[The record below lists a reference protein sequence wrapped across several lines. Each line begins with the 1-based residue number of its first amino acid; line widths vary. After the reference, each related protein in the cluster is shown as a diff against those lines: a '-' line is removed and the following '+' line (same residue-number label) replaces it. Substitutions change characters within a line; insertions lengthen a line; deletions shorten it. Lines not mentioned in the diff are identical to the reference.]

1 MSSKAL
7 ISSDWFINAV
17 VKDGSV
23 RQCLAE
29 VMGELSRKK
38 KFIERLSEKLG
49 EDQSTGG
56 DALSKLSARIRM
68 LENTIKFRT
77 SILSVD
83 RRGAWFRANA
93 TTAAGPFVSALMPEP
108 VFSQYD
114 ESNTKNIRLK
124 LLECWTQKNLVAY
137 PMRASESC
145 LWKILLALNFELER
159 LGDLGEWGRL
169 ETCPECLPK
178 EFDSRALSAF
188 LNNVKLEYLST
199 RAALNRCQSI
209 LLEASER
216 FWNTA
221 PRQRS
226 SRSGEESYDGQ
237 SQAER
242 MRQDFRSRRATAS
255 GKRPVVKSALDI
267 QALKLMGFD
276 DFPEAE
282 ELKQRYHALAL
293 EMHPDRQGGNEAR
306 FKMLSKCYRHLAT
319 RP

>member
-1 MSSKAL
+1 MSLKAL
-7 ISSDWFINAV
+7 ISSDWFVNAI

-38 KFIERLSEKLG
+38 KFIELLSEKLG
-49 EDQSTGG
+49 EDSSTGG

-68 LENTIKFRT
+68 LENTIKFRA

-114 ESNTKNIRLK
+114 ESTTKNIRIK
-124 LLECWTQKNLVAY
+124 LLDCWTQKNLVSY
-137 PMRASESC
+137 PLRATEPC

-169 ETCPECLPK
+169 EACPEWLPK
-178 EFDSRALSAF
+178 EFDSRALTAF
-188 LNNVKLEYLST
+188 LTNVKLEYLSA
-199 RAALNRCQSI
+199 RAVLNRCQSI

-216 FWNTA
+216 FWSTA
-221 PRQRS
+221 PRQRIF
-226 SRSGEESYDGQ
+226 RSGDESYDGQ
-237 SQAER
+237 SQAES
-242 MRQDFRSRRATAS
+242 MRQDFRRRRATAD
-255 GKRPVVKSALDI
+255 GKRSVMKSALDL

-276 DFPEAE
+276 DFPAAE
-282 ELKQRYHALAL
+282 DLKQRYHALAL

-306 FKMLSKCYRHLAT
+306 FKMLSKCYRHLST
-319 RP
+319 R